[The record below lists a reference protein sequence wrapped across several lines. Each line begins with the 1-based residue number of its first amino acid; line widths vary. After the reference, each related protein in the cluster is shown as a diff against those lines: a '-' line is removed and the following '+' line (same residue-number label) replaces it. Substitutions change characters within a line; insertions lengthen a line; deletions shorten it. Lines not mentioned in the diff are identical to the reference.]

1 MASLDTTNIKNFIN
15 ANTDILVSKLVA
27 GTDSAKLFNIQNGIT
42 TDTAIHGVITNLSIQ
57 DGASC
62 GFNAEGNQTVTA
74 RTLEPSFLK
83 VNQEYCA
90 KDFYGTYKYYETK
103 VAMGKSTLPLEEELI
118 GDVIK
123 AIAIENEKL
132 LWSGKKSAGDLVDGL
147 TTVIANDSAIPSAN
161 KFTSTKETVIER
173 LNELYAKVGNRKVK
187 AFMSSAM
194 FRQMITEVVEKNFYA
209 SFQDD
214 ADLALQKFILPGT
227 NFVVY
232 GVDGIADTD
241 TNIYGLIPEET
252 FIGVDNADDA
262 SAFDFYWSADDR
274 VYKLV
279 IEWVLAVNYM
289 FSDNV
294 YVYSI

>member
-1 MASLDTTNIKNFIN
+1 MASLDTTNIKNYVN
-15 ANTDILVSKLVA
+15 ANTDLLVSKLVA
-27 GTDSAKLFNIQNGIT
+27 GTDSSKLFNIQNGIT
-42 TDTAIHGVITNLSIQ
+42 TDTAIHGLVTNLSIQ
-57 DGASC
+57 DGTAC
-62 GFNAEGNQTVTA
+62 GFSAKGNQAITA
-74 RTLEPSFLK
+74 RTLEPNYLK
-83 VNQEYCA
+83 VNHEYCP
-90 KDFYGTYKYYETK
+90 KDFYGTYKFYETK

-118 GDVIK
+118 EDVVK

-132 LWSGKKSAGDLVDGL
+132 LWSGKKSAGDLVDGI
-147 TTVIANDSAIPSAN
+147 TTVIANDTAIPSAN
-161 KFTSTKETVIER
+161 KFTSTKQTVLER
-173 LNELYAKVGNRKVK
+173 LNEMYAKVGNKKVV

-194 FRQMITEVVEKNFYA
+194 YRQMITEVIEKNFYA

-214 ADLALQKFILPGT
+214 ADLTLQKFILPGT

-241 TNIYGLIPEET
+241 TNIYGLVPEEVFVGT
-252 FIGVDNADDA
+252 DNADDA